1 MRASLPF
8 GKQDKEFQKKPQL
21 ALSLVDRSLAS

>member
-1 MRASLPF
+1 MRASLPL

-21 ALSLVDRSLAS
+21 ALSLVDWSLAS